1 MLSLQPGGFQFGKSG
16 ILYIRLVHRIQF
28 QTHRKNISRTC
39 FTSIRKDVRLHT
51 ENFMAAKGEVKG
63 AVEMRAL
70 VTRNFRGGK
79 LSTAKK
85 RS

>member
-1 MLSLQPGGFQFGKSG
+1 MD
-16 ILYIRLVHRIQF
+16 
-28 QTHRKNISRTC
+28 RTC

-63 AVEMRAL
+63 EVEMRAL
-70 VTRNFRGGK
+70 VTRNFRGGQ

-85 RS
+85 RG

>member
-1 MLSLQPGGFQFGKSG
+1 
-16 ILYIRLVHRIQF
+16 LYIRLLHRVQIQA
-28 QTHRKNISRTC
+28 HRKDINRTC
-39 FTSIRKDVRLHT
+39 FPGIRKDVRPHT
-51 ENFMAAKGEVKG
+51 ENFMAARGEVKG

-85 RS
+85 SG